1 MLGELGPGGVND
13 VPKEA
18 HYDHAIA
25 KMGKCDLIC
34 KKCPDS
40 SMGPKIQ

>member
-25 KMGKCDLIC
+25 KMGE
-34 KKCPDS
+34 
-40 SMGPKIQ
+40 M